1 MPKWTSPIFT
11 DIRNALG
18 ESVVFS
24 MWKGRPYMRS
34 WVRPSNPK
42 TNKQQANRSVLS
54 NIIKRYQTVVST
66 DDITAEWNKEA
77 LSYTISGF
85 NVFTKFGMKASIAC
99 PLTGSTAVAS
109 TVTYTAGMP
118 ALKARVFALK
128 DGATLSDITPAE
140 NLVADKDATFDHT
153 FTEAGVYDLFIAD
166 KDVLVEGDST
176 PMAYQAV
183 TNWSRDNLNGVAKAA
198 KITISA

>member
-42 TNKQQANRSVLS
+42 TNKQQANRNVLS
-54 NIIKRYQTVVST
+54 NIIKRFQTVVST
-66 DDITAEWNKEA
+66 DDIRAAWNKEA

-99 PLTGSTAVAS
+99 PLSGSTSAAA
-109 TVTYTAGMP
+109 TITYTAGMP
-118 ALKARVFALK
+118 ALKARIFALK
-128 DGATLSDITPAE
+128 DSTTLSDITPAE
-140 NLVADKDATFDHT
+140 NLVADTDATFDHT
-153 FTEAGVYDLFIAD
+153 FTEAGTYELFVAD
-166 KDVLVEGDST
+166 KEVLVEGDST

-183 TNWSRDNLNGVAKAA
+183 TNWSRDDLNGVAKAA
-198 KITISA
+198 KIVISA